1 MKCSGRVLFKMK
13 MPDSAWEVR
22 HWKVFRLSAKL
33 QFLEDRGVAIE
44 VGALEIVEELTA
56 ASGHSDE
63 AAARVEVLAVVA
75 KVLGEVLNAG
85 CEKRD
90 LHFARAGVLLVGT
103 EFLDDCCFVDC
114 GVAYWF

>member
-1 MKCSGRVLFKMK
+1 MK

-22 HWKVFRLSAKL
+22 HWKVFSLSAKL
-33 QFLEDRGVAIE
+33 QLLEDRGVAIE
-44 VGALEIVEELTA
+44 VGALEIVEELTT

-63 AAARVEVLAVVA
+63 AAAGVEVLAVVA

-114 GVAYWF
+114 CVAYWF